1 MHMQHGRQA
10 DRWVYMDGVAE
21 PDRDRLHSCII
32 KNTQLL
38 RSTNVSLL
46 LTVSIFRK
54 SDDEKGRDQKQED
67 GKINTRRKVLRSR
80 QQRVELEDLE
90 DINYINYV
98 FMTTSAQDRSQA
110 TTSYKSIKK

>member
-1 MHMQHGRQA
+1 MG
-10 DRWVYMDGVAE
+10 DRPTDGCTWMELQSQTGIDCTAA
-21 PDRDRLHSCII
+21 
-32 KNTQLL
+32 LL
-38 RSTNVSLL
+38 KIRSTNVSLL
-46 LTVSIFRK
+46 LAVSIFRK
-54 SDDEKGRDQKQED
+54 SDEEKRRDQKQED

-110 TTSYKSIKK
+110 TTSSKSIKK